1 MSLSCLWQCC
11 CLRLVSLSYLWQ
23 CCCLRWWCPCG
34 VPVISVAVLLSETGV
49 PVVSLSYLWQ
59 CCCLRL
65 VSLWCPCH
73 ICGSAAVRP
82 LSLWCP
88 CGVPVIS
95 VAVLLSEVVVS
106 LSYRWQCCCLRWWCP
121 CHICGSAAV

>member
-1 MSLSCLWQCC
+1 MAVLLSETGVPV
-11 CLRLVSLSYLWQ
+11 VSLSYLWQ

-59 CCCLRL
+59 CCCLR
-65 VSLWCPCH
+65 W
-73 ICGSAAVRP
+73 
-82 LSLWCP
+82 WCP

-95 VAVLLSEVVVS
+95 VAVLFPCFDFMAQCQKLAGLLFNGLLFIGLSCIDIGIS
-106 LSYRWQCCCLRWWCP
+106 HW
-121 CHICGSAAV
+121 